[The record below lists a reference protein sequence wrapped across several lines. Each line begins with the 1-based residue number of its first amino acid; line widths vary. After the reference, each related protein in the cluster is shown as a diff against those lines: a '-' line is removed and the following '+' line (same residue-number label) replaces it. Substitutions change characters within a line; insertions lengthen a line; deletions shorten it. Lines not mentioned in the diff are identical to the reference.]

1 MQQVDLLHLR
11 VQQAYRRE
19 NYAPSAETEALAREA
34 YERALEVNDWGADFV
49 LGFCLLWRNKLE
61 EAEQHFASGR
71 KAARLTGPVILETRC
86 LVYGAIAR
94 RRRNDLEGAREW
106 LAALDAQDELHG
118 YRGLASA
125 TGAWVAYRDGDLERA
140 AARGADALADWYTDA
155 RSGSRVFEW
164 TARFPLLGVALAEGD
179 AEGAFEHAR
188 AMLDESQQ
196 PLPAEI
202 SIALEVAI
210 ARGRVEDLQPALV
223 LARRGGYA

>member
-1 MQQVDLLHLR
+1 
-11 VQQAYRRE
+11 
-19 NYAPSAETEALAREA
+19 
-34 YERALEVNDWGADFV
+34 
-49 LGFCLLWRNKLE
+49 
-61 EAEQHFASGR
+61 
-71 KAARLTGPVILETRC
+71 
-86 LVYGAIAR
+86 VYGAIAR

-140 AARGADALADWYTDA
+140 AARGAEALADWHTDA

-164 TARFPLLGVALAEGD
+164 TARFPLLGVALADDDVET
-179 AEGAFEHAR
+179 ALKHAQ

-202 SIALEVAI
+202 STALERATKS
-210 ARGRVEDLQPALV
+210 GRAEDLRGALE
-223 LARRGGYA
+223 LARPSGYA